1 MMRSAR
7 EVVSAWASVLATTK
21 STPWR
26 PAAIMLLTAL
36 PPAPPTPNTV
46 IRGFSSRMS
55 GIFKL
60 MLMAA
65 SCVRGRMHRRVSPA
79 GSRAGSE
86 NQVCCWLEAF
96 AKPSS
101 DPSDVAARPCLEMP
115 RVPRLEV
122 LQVRELRIRQEPRR
136 RGECRSLGGVR
147 QPRDTERTPDTDR
160 AAEDAGGEIG

>member
-55 GIFKL
+55 GTFKL

-65 SCVRGRMHRRVSPA
+65 SRVRGRPHRVSPHQSRPDPPPCPAPLA
-79 GSRAGSE
+79 GEGGEGACRCS
-86 NQVCCWLEAF
+86 EAF

-101 DPSDVAARPCLEMP
+101 HPGEITARLRLDVP
-115 RVPRLEV
+115 RVASFEMF
-122 LQVRELRIRQEPRR
+122 QVRKLRIDQKPCRH
-136 RGECRSLGGVR
+136 GESRSPGGLR
-147 QPRDTERTPDTDR
+147 QPRNAQRT
-160 AAEDAGGEIG
+160 ADAHR